1 MINYQHAEEGQV
13 VPFVHSS
20 LFHTHTHGAK
30 DTMQERRE
38 VGDGD
43 SCGLYLPIFR
53 DKRR

>member
-20 LFHTHTHGAK
+20 LFHTHRELRYHAGK
-30 DTMQERRE
+30 NE

-43 SCGLYLPIFR
+43 GCGLYLPIFR